1 MKIDEYIPSLNHAHT
16 NISKFNMEL
25 TTLIDKTK
33 IKKNI
38 LTIIEII
45 KQIKTYNIEIKEKDY
60 EKELI
65 D

>member
-16 NISKFNMEL
+16 NMEL